1 MRERIL
7 LGELLTNVEHGIN
20 ISKKDL
26 EELEKQILFFYG
38 SYSPYQEIQARFPQI
53 IYHFTTCEAYRNEPL
68 PNWHEING
76 TDTDKILTVG
86 LAIERR
92 VE

>member
-1 MRERIL
+1 MTESISQLTSNEAVCRTAPATPGL
-7 LGELLTNVEHGIN
+7 L
-20 ISKKDL
+20 
-26 EELEKQILFFYG
+26 
-38 SYSPYQEIQARFPQI
+38 I